1 MKYYTLETNE
11 EEINMDDLFSYFS
24 SLDSLNDY
32 HYGVIMDISGG
43 GIKFSSDVKNESGS
57 YIISVISLNG
67 ERMMIVCKIIACE
80 KSQKVSDKYINRA
93 KFIFKNISDR
103 EKIVRFVFDEE
114 RKARQREVGE

>member
-1 MKYYTLETNE
+1 MSLEFL
-11 EEINMDDLFSYFS
+11 IFSFTTAI
-24 SLDSLNDY
+24 SLAKRTT
-32 HYGVIMDISGG
+32 IRCP
-43 GIKFSSDVKNESGS
+43 
-57 YIISVISLNG
+57 IISVISLNG